1 MTLAPSGWLR
11 RKSTYS
17 RGVVHVLRARSKG
30 NTWAR
35 GTDSTRVNMSE
46 QSSGSERI
54 ALMEQL
60 PTVTVVT
67 PWRMDSESEGAASSS
82 AS

>member
-1 MTLAPSGWLR
+1 LAPSGCPR

-17 RGVVHVLRARSKG
+17 RGVVHVFRARSSG
-30 NTWAR
+30 RTWAR
-35 GTDSTRVNMSE
+35 GTLSTRVNMSE

-67 PWRMDSESEGAASSS
+67 PWRMDSESDGAARSS

>member
-1 MTLAPSGWLR
+1 MTLGPIGCPR

-17 RGVVHVLRARSKG
+17 RGVDHVLRARSSG
-30 NTWAR
+30 STWAR

-46 QSSGSERI
+46 QSSASERM

-67 PWRMDSESEGAASSS
+67 PWRMDSESEGAARSS